1 MVNALR
7 AALVSVASG
16 FVFCSLD
23 APHQCLTAYT
33 AGSAATITVG
43 AMLWAASKPAAQ
55 RSLSKRVSIAGLK
68 RA

>member
-16 FVFCSLD
+16 FAFCSVD
-23 APHQCLTAYT
+23 TPHQCLTAYT
-33 AGSAATITVG
+33 AGSAATVTAG
-43 AMLWAASKPAAQ
+43 AMLWVASKPAAP
-55 RSLSKRVSIAGLK
+55 RSLGKRVSMAGLK

>member
-16 FVFCSLD
+16 AIFCSVE
-23 APHQCLTAYT
+23 APHQCLTAYS
-33 AGSAATITVG
+33 AGSAAIVTAG
-43 AMLWAASKPAAQ
+43 AMLWAASKPAAPAG
-55 RSLSKRVSIAGLK
+55 LSKRVSIAGLK